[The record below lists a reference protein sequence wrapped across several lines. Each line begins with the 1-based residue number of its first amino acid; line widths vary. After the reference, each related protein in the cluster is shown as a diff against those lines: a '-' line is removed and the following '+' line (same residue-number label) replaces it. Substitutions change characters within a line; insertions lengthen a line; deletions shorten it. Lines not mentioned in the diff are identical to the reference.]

1 MNTIVKNF
9 WYTLLGFM
17 IAMTFFCTTPAW
29 AGECADPATA
39 QWVYNNK
46 DNTLKFCMESYPD
59 DSYSP
64 LHRCSEYPK
73 KIYFNEEDVPSPF
86 IIK

>member
-1 MNTIVKNF
+1 
-9 WYTLLGFM
+9 M

-29 AGECADPATA
+29 AGECADPETA
-39 QWVYNNK
+39 QWVYNNEE
-46 DNTLKFCMESYPD
+46 NILKFCMESYPD

-73 KIYFNEEDVPSPF
+73 KVYFNEEDVPNPF

>member
-39 QWVYNNK
+39 QWVYNKKENI
-46 DNTLKFCMESYPD
+46 LKFCMESYPD

-73 KIYFNEEDVPSPF
+73 KVYFNEEDVPNSF